1 MLHCKQVHGRN
12 ITSMPEWVKP
22 ESEEIELTTI
32 LRWEDDGGKVIQ
44 VAEPAKIVRS
54 RIDGPGTQRVI
65 RKEYHDRYTHD
76 RSY

>member
-1 MLHCKQVHGRN
+1 
-12 ITSMPEWVKP
+12 MPELVKP
-22 ESEEIELTTI
+22 EPEETEIELANL

-44 VAEPAKIVRS
+44 AAEPAKIVRS

-65 RKEYHDRYTHD
+65 RKEYYDRYTHD

>member
-1 MLHCKQVHGRN
+1 MA
-12 ITSMPEWVKP
+12 SMPELVKP

-65 RKEYHDRYTHD
+65 RKEYYDRYTHD